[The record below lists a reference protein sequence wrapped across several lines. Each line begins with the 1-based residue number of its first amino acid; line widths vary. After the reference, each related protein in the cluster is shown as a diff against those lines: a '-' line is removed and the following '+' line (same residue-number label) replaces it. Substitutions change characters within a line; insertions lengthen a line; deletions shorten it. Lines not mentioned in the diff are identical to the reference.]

1 MNKKTIL
8 MMCIII
14 TSMLF
19 GGPKT
24 KFSDQQIAAF
34 VPKYFARDHHAPNI
48 SRIRIYA
55 EDGKKV
61 FHLEIDVN
69 RNRYEGQM
77 DYTVSAM
84 ASLAQYAKIPFDT
97 FIVIMHPSL
106 RDLDS
111 ELIEANATC
120 SINYFVRKKM
130 NYDKWMKNCT
140 KISPV

>member
-1 MNKKTIL
+1 MKTKIL
-8 MMCIII
+8 LILGFLMSTIV
-14 TSMLF
+14 L
-19 GGPKT
+19 GAPKT
-24 KFSDQQIAAF
+24 RFSDQQIAAF

-48 SRIRIYA
+48 SRIRIYS

-69 RNRYEGQM
+69 RNRFEGQM

-97 FIVIMHPSL
+97 FIVVMHPSL
-106 RDLDS
+106 RDLDA
-111 ELIEANATC
+111 ELVEANATC

-130 NYDKWMKNCT
+130 DYDKWMKNCT
-140 KISPV
+140 KITPV